1 MAHHSDVKG
10 SDAAISAIPR
20 LFLFPPDFSSALL
33 LTFQCGISIGD
44 RAIILH
50 PNSSGHC
57 SSQKNSLPIE
67 HHYLF
72 PFSNQQSK

>member
-44 RAIILH
+44 RAIILL
-50 PNSSGHC
+50 PNNSSGRC
-57 SSQKNSLPIE
+57 SSQKKIVFL
-67 HHYLF
+67 
-72 PFSNQQSK
+72 